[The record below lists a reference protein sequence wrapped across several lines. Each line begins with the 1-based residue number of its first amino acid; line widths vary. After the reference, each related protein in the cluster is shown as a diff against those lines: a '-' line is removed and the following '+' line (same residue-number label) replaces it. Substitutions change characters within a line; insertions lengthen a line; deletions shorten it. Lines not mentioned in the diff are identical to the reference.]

1 MIFRI
6 ILRFASF
13 VSCIAG
19 VVSYH
24 PFFFPRYQ
32 PDNYG
37 SVRKSQTSKTPFE
50 YKRRGPSGFDRLSM
64 GFIKRDNDETTDSNG
79 KLFNNA
85 MYDRL
90 LGDVLDKIT
99 LENSPQYSKR
109 YFDRLSSG
117 FIRKKRSTAKDNSPS
132 VINSMPTQ
140 HLNIQHNENI
150 IKPMEHVNIGVNED
164 SDRNTTRQL
173 QGDDS
178 AGSDNNK
185 RGFDRLNAGFVKRP
199 FDRLN
204 SGFVKRPFD
213 RLSSGFVKRPFDRLT
228 SGFVKRPSNSVI
240 DEPDQMNA
248 DDKKRGFDRLN
259 YGLVKRPFD
268 RLNSGFVKKDD
279 ETLDNGDVIN
289 EKRYFDRLNMGFI
302 KRNGILAENDAAS
315 RVDDKRGF
323 DRLTSSFVK
332 KKEMLEDKE
341 DVSGLKMENKRYF
354 DRLTNGFVKK
364 NDNSNIERDEHDT
377 DMNKR
382 RFDRISNGFV
392 KRPQENTNSSD
403 DH

>member
-1 MIFRI
+1 MTFRI

-32 PDNYG
+32 PDNYA
-37 SVRKSQTSKTPFE
+37 SVRKSQTSRTPFE

-64 GFIKRDNDETTDSNG
+64 GFIKRDNDETTDSNWE
-79 KLFNNA
+79 LFDNDIN
-85 MYDRL
+85 DRL
-90 LGDVLDKIT
+90 LGDLLDKT
-99 LENSPQYSKR
+99 ALENSPQYSKR

-117 FIRKKRSTAKDNSPS
+117 FIRKKRSTAQDNAPS
-132 VINSMPTQ
+132 DVNSIPKQ
-140 HLNIQHNENI
+140 HLNIHKNEDKTKLI
-150 IKPMEHVNIGVNED
+150 EHPNSDVDED
-164 SDRNTTRQL
+164 SDRNTTSQV
-173 QGDDS
+173 QGKDS
-178 AGSDNNK
+178 DNK

-228 SGFVKRPSNSVI
+228 SGFVKRPSDSEI
-240 DEPDQMNA
+240 DEPVQINA
-248 DDKKRGFDRLN
+248 DDEKRGFDRLN
-259 YGLVKRPFD
+259 YGFVKRPFD

-279 ETLDNGDVIN
+279 ETFDNGDVID

-302 KRNGILAENDAAS
+302 KRNDILTGTDAAP

-323 DRLTSSFVK
+323 DRLTSGFVK
-332 KKEMLEDKE
+332 KEDLLEDTA
-341 DVSGLKMENKRYF
+341 DISGLTMANKRYL

-364 NDNSNIERDEHDT
+364 NDNSNIEGDEYET

-392 KRPQENTNSSD
+392 KRTQENSNSSD
-403 DH
+403 DHKED